1 MNKFEVLESIEI
13 LRKYNAETEKIEAK
27 AALDGF
33 PKKCYDTL
41 SSFSNKGG
49 GIIIF
54 GISEEKNFEAEGV
67 YDINDL
73 QKQITN
79 LCSDAMEPPLRPN
92 ILSLEFE
99 GKNILAVKVTE
110 LPQNQKPCY
119 YKPSGLKN
127 GSYIR
132 VGERDD
138 RMTNYELYSLQSY
151 NEHIIE
157 DTRPNKRAKINNLN
171 SDLLKSYITK
181 LKSNKPHFSNN
192 DYNECLKL
200 CGIVDSNQ
208 DDLYPTLAG
217 TLIFCDYPQNFY
229 PQLFVACIVVPGTEI
244 GDIGPLGERF
254 IDNKRVEGT
263 IEEMLDE
270 TMNFLRRNM
279 KTSIIIDEDG
289 KRINRSEYPLEALRE
304 AVANAL
310 IHRDYSIQTENAY
323 ISVNM
328 YTDRI
333 EILSPGTLF
342 GSNKLEKLGTATTM
356 EARNPNIVRILEEK
370 GAIIE
375 NRHSGIPTMKREMKN
390 YHLPEPEFYEERDS
404 FKVVFRNG
412 GQQNAQVDNK
422 MSKKEPS
429 GQQSGQQNAQ
439 VDNKMQKKEPS
450 GQQSGQ
456 QNAQVD
462 NKMQKKEPSGQQSG
476 QQNAQVDNKMSKK
489 ESSGQQNEQQNAQVD
504 NKMPKKEP
512 SGQQSDNKILNLTTN
527 DYQNMILEFCKEPKT
542 AIEIKKYLKIKSRQY
557 VSTKIIKPLIDTGS
571 LEYTNK
577 NNINARN
584 QKYISK

>member
-92 ILSLEFE
+92 ILCLEFE

-192 DYNECLKL
+192 NNNYNECLKL

-356 EARNPNIVRILEEK
+356 EARNPTIVRILEEK

-412 GQQNAQVDNK
+412 GQQNVQVDNKIPKKELSGQQSGQQIIQVDNK
-422 MSKKEPS
+422 MSKKELS
-429 GQQSGQQNAQ
+429 GQQSGQQN
-439 VDNKMQKKEPS
+439 VR
-450 GQQSGQ
+450 
-456 QNAQVD
+456 
-462 NKMQKKEPSGQQSG
+462 
-476 QQNAQVDNKMSKK
+476 VDNKMSKK
-489 ESSGQQNEQQNAQVD
+489 ELRGQQNN
-504 NKMPKKEP
+504 NK
-512 SGQQSDNKILNLTTN
+512 NLNLTTN

-542 AIEIKKYLKIKSRQY
+542 AVEIKKYLKIKSRQY
-557 VSTKIIKPLIDTGS
+557 VSSKIIKPLINAGS

-577 NNINARN
+577 LNINARN
-584 QKYISK
+584 QKYKTKIFKY